1 MNILQQELKKGQIN
15 KMAKLIGVTPRVLV
29 EEGVEKQF
37 VNTTYVN
44 AMNSIG
50 FNVVML
56 TLNNPNPTEV
66 FEKCDGFVVTG
77 GSDIDPK
84 WFGETNTGES
94 KEINLDMDILDKLVV
109 EYAAKAKKPMLGIC
123 RGIQSINVFMGGTLY
138 QHIGNDHRGILYDHE
153 VHTIKNRLL
162 DFDEKIIVNSYH
174 HQAVKDVAPNMQA
187 IAWHTDGT
195 IEAIIHN
202 ELPIIATQWHPE
214 KIPNDEVSKLIFNRF
229 KKLVEEGK

>member
-1 MNILQQELKKGQIN
+1 
-15 KMAKLIGVTPRVLV
+15 MAKLIGVTPRLLT
-29 EEGVEKQF
+29 EDGVEKEF

-56 TLNNPNPTEV
+56 TLKNPNPTEV
-66 FEKCDGFVVTG
+66 FELCDGFLVTG

-84 WFGETNTGES
+84 WFGEENTGKS
-94 KEINLDMDILDKLVV
+94 KDIDLDMDLLDKQVV
-109 EYAAKAKKPMLGIC
+109 EYAVKSKKPMMGIC
-123 RGIQSINVFMGGTLY
+123 RGIQSINAFMGGTLY
-138 QHIGNDHRGILYDHE
+138 QDIGNDHRNKKYDHE

-162 DFDEKIIVNSYH
+162 DFDENIIVNSYH

-187 IAWHTDGT
+187 IAWHKDGT

-214 KIPNDEVSKLIFNRF
+214 KIPNDKVSKYIFQRF
-229 KKLVEEGK
+229 KRTVENNK

>member
-1 MNILQQELKKGQIN
+1 
-15 KMAKLIGVTPRVLV
+15 MAKLIGVTPRLLT
-29 EEGVEKQF
+29 EDGVEKEF

-56 TLNNPNPTEV
+56 TLKNPNPTEV
-66 FEKCDGFVVTG
+66 FELCDGFLVTG

-84 WFGETNTGES
+84 WFGEENTGKS
-94 KEINLDMDILDKLVV
+94 KDINLDMDLLDKQVV
-109 EYAAKAKKPMLGIC
+109 EYAVKSKKPMMGIC
-123 RGIQSINVFMGGTLY
+123 RGIQSINAFMGGTLY
-138 QHIGNDHRGILYDHE
+138 QDIGNDHRNKKYDHE

-162 DFDEKIIVNSYH
+162 DFDENIIVNSYH

-187 IAWHTDGT
+187 IAWHKDGT

-214 KIPNDEVSKLIFNRF
+214 KIPNDKVSKYIFQRF
-229 KKLVEEGK
+229 KELVENNK

>member
-1 MNILQQELKKGQIN
+1 
-15 KMAKLIGVTPRVLV
+15 MAKLIGVTPRLLT
-29 EEGVEKQF
+29 EDGVEKEF

-56 TLNNPNPTEV
+56 TLKNPNPTEV
-66 FEKCDGFVVTG
+66 FELCDGFLVTG

-84 WFGETNTGES
+84 WFGEENTGKS
-94 KEINLDMDILDKLVV
+94 KDIDLDMDLLDKQVV
-109 EYAAKAKKPMLGIC
+109 EYAVKSKKPMMGIC
-123 RGIQSINVFMGGTLY
+123 RGIQSINAFMGGTLY
-138 QHIGNDHRGILYDHE
+138 QDIGNDHRNKKYDHE

-162 DFDEKIIVNSYH
+162 DFDENIIVNSYH

-187 IAWHTDGT
+187 IAWHKDGT

-214 KIPNDEVSKLIFNRF
+214 KIPNDKVSKYIFQRF
-229 KKLVEEGK
+229 KELVENNK